1 MSVISRK
8 PVRLA
13 VENGRRVGR
22 LSKAKRQAAL
32 PAMEAARL
40 RRSIAMIREEAE
52 KLTQRGEM
60 AKKVLEKAF
69 FVAGGDDRLVARAV
83 AREALIECSHAMNAY
98 ALIRCCEM
106 AEEGTLCA

>member
-1 MSVISRK
+1 MAVTSHK

-13 VENGRRVGR
+13 TENGRRIGR

-52 KLTQRGEM
+52 KITKRGEE

-69 FVAGGDDRLVARAV
+69 FVAGGDDRLVARAL
-83 AREALIECSHAMNAY
+83 AREALIECSHAMGAY
-98 ALIRCCEM
+98 MVLRYCEM